1 VGCKTCFVG
10 AAELGD
16 DSTCPSLAGLS
27 CSSAKCLD
35 GRCNC
40 VGNWSRLCRSLYSP
54 IGHIIPHT
62 ILYRYQTQHTRES
75 TVVSQQNRAYE
86 LIASNPFSRQRD
98 ENIVFE
104 IMGKNTP
111 ADSSTVERAQS
122 RDSSR
127 SPGPG
132 LHEERR
138 KPKTKNSRSPK
149 SSRKPKASS
158 RELKSK
164 DEDLKGNKRQSNNT
178 KKVSRKVERI
188 RLRKDSDDDENP
200 GSSNSSESECEKTT
214 ALTASSDEASGPRA
228 VSRATKA
235 AKKSTNTP
243 ESPADGNVS
252 GRGRKIKFLPKPKKK
267 DSIKT
272 QSEHST
278 SSLSANTDDTAGF
291 QVTSVSGNISTREMQ
306 QRFHKDFPTEPMPS
320 DTILGQLY
328 RDEKTASYERTE
340 RFKKENPGERVPS
353 DEVLKKLYKVR
364 TEDDPSSPVVQHA
377 PATPM
382 PLRREQLTRQD
393 SDLSFSTEASW
404 EHYGASADS
413 EDTTAMIAVQEEED
427 EDDEEEETESIEF
440 DEDSRNAWA
449 EPKFHKSLYLTFTQ
463 AFPQSPPKRRNSTNN
478 SEAVVESGKAEKQRS
493 SIDWLEA
500 PSDHQV
506 EKVKS
511 DENEFQNE
519 FQDAK
524 LELLNMVSPHVAKED
539 NAVNAFNESFNSLNS
554 VDEAKDGKKQI
565 GDEAEWAAFPA
576 AKQKKEADTWDAFG
590 EKNEHKREGGKESD
604 KSERRSGRT
613 SGNEKSSNGKSKSK
627 GGKSKSHES
636 SSKSKSRDKTLRKKL
651 QNDHDSTEDVD
662 LVQTPARSER
672 MSRRSVDMN
681 STGLVRSKSHD
692 KPTRKMPKDQSFDNN
707 SNEDA
712 DFIKPKER
720 PQHTSRR
727 TLDMNSSGQLRP
739 KSRDKSTRKKSKDPE
754 FDSFHEDTM
763 FKSNESSQRQSRR
776 PLDID
781 KPVQDTNEPMR
792 GLRRSKS
799 DSVSKPQKGAPTR
812 GVGRSTSGNIN
823 SRSPDK
829 SKERR
834 FELETLDEE
843 TQPFGSFGGDFFL
856 TEAHETGW
864 DEGMGDNGPAAPI
877 IQSSKRGLRRAR
889 SMDRLKNRVASEDEV
904 LASGQR
910 RMYKSG
916 GPTTPK
922 ENATAAT
929 FPVAKPN
936 QRTSDGKRHGS

>member
-1 VGCKTCFVG
+1 
-10 AAELGD
+10 
-16 DSTCPSLAGLS
+16 
-27 CSSAKCLD
+27 
-35 GRCNC
+35 
-40 VGNWSRLCRSLYSP
+40 
-54 IGHIIPHT
+54 
-62 ILYRYQTQHTRES
+62 
-75 TVVSQQNRAYE
+75 
-86 LIASNPFSRQRD
+86 
-98 ENIVFE
+98 
-104 IMGKNTP
+104 MGKNTP
-111 ADSSTVERAQS
+111 ADSSTVERAHS
-122 RDSSR
+122 KDSSR

-132 LHEERR
+132 QHEERR

-158 RELKSK
+158 RELKG
-164 DEDLKGNKRQSNNT
+164 EDDDQKANKRQNNNT
-178 KKVSRKVERI
+178 KKISRKVERI
-188 RLRKDSDDDENP
+188 RLRKYSDDDDNP

-214 ALTASSDEASGPRA
+214 VLTASSDEASGPRV

-235 AKKSTNTP
+235 PKNSTNTP

-272 QSEHST
+272 ESEHST
-278 SSLSANTDDTAGF
+278 SSPSANTDDTAGF

-328 RDEKTASYERTE
+328 RDEKTASYARTE

-353 DEVLKKLYKVR
+353 DEVLKKLYKVQ
-364 TEDDPSSPVVQHA
+364 TGDVPSSPVVQHA

-413 EDTTAMIAVQEEED
+413 EDTTAMTAVQEEED
-427 EDDEEEETESIEF
+427 EDDEEEETESIKF
-440 DEDSRNAWA
+440 DDDSRNAWA

-478 SEAVVESGKAEKQRS
+478 SEAAVESEKAEKQRS
-493 SIDWLEA
+493 PIDWLEA
-500 PSDHQV
+500 PSDHLV

-511 DENEFQNE
+511 DENEFQ
-519 FQDAK
+519 DTK

-554 VDEAKDGKKQI
+554 IDEAKDGKNQS

-590 EKNEHKREGGKESD
+590 EKNKHRREGGKESD

-636 SSKSKSRDKTLRKKL
+636 SSKSKSRDKTQRKKL
-651 QNDHDSTEDVD
+651 KNDHDSTEDVG

-672 MSRRSVDMN
+672 TSRRTVDMN
-681 STGLVRSKSHD
+681 SSGLFRSKSHD
-692 KPTRKMPKDQSFDNN
+692 KPTRKTPKDQSFDNN

-739 KSRDKSTRKKSKDPE
+739 KSRDTSTRKKSKDPE

-776 PLDID
+776 TLDID
-781 KPVQDTNEPMR
+781 KPVQDTNEPRR

-799 DSVSKPQKGAPTR
+799 DSVSKLQKGAPTR

-823 SRSPDK
+823 SRSPGG
-829 SKERR
+829 SKDRR
-834 FELETLDEE
+834 VELETLDEE
-843 TQPFGSFGGDFFL
+843 TQPFGSFEGDFFL
-856 TEAHETGW
+856 PEAQETGW
-864 DEGMGDNGPAAPI
+864 DEGMGDNEPAAPI

-889 SMDRLKNRVASEDEV
+889 SMDRLKNRAASEDEV
-904 LASGQR
+904 LQSGQR

-916 GPTTPK
+916 GSTTPK
-922 ENATAAT
+922 ENVTTAA
-929 FPVAKPN
+929 FPVAKSN
-936 QRTSDGKRHGS
+936 QRTSEGKRHGS